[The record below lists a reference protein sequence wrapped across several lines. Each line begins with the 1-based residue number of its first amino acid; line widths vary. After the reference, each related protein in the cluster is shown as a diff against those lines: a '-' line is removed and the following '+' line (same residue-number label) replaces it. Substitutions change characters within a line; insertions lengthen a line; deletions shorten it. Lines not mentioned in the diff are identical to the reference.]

1 MYLFVDNAVTI
12 MHFQY
17 YYYYYCHIV
26 IIVIVNII
34 NIAFIFDVMQQKVIC
49 P

>member
-12 MHFQY
+12 MRFQY
-17 YYYYYCHIV
+17 CYYYCHIV
-26 IIVIVNII
+26 IIIIVNII